1 MAVQN
6 SWSFLHLDSHSSMAT
21 KVQQTKNSSQQQNSA
36 RNSKTLILIS
46 FPIVVLFCIIGYFF
60 LDLVV
65 VKYCAST
72 FTNNN
77 IRGILK
83 DISKLGLATYYLI
96 FAAVCFL
103 IFRFVKKRKVWSN
116 RALFV
121 FLSISFSGI
130 LVLIIKFIFG
140 RYRPKMFLQGQLYG
154 FKFFQLKGKLTSFP
168 SGHASTIVALMLAL
182 YFINPKYRVIYF
194 VIALVIVISRVL
206 VCHHYLTDAVF
217 GSYLAIV
224 TTVWLKHFMEKRGLA
239 IHE

>member
-1 MAVQN
+1 MN
-6 SWSFLHLDSHSSMAT
+6 LDSHSSMAK
-21 KVQQTKNSSQQQNSA
+21 KVQQTKSSGQQQISA
-36 RNSKTLILIS
+36 RNIRKLILIS
-46 FPIVVLFCIIGYFF
+46 FPMVVLLCIIGYFF

-77 IRGILK
+77 IRGTLK

-96 FAAVCFL
+96 FAAVCLL
-103 IFRFVKKRKVWSN
+103 IFRFVIKKEVWSN

-121 FLSISFSGI
+121 FLSISVSGM
-130 LVLIIKFIFG
+130 LVIIIKFIFG
-140 RYRPKMFLQGQLYG
+140 RYRPKMFLQEQLYG

-224 TTVWLKHFMEKRGLA
+224 TTVCLKHFMEKRGLP